1 MASNDTEAGALIS
14 DGDVAEEEDLISD
27 GDVAEEDEWEVT
39 GAGAWFGALVLC
51 FVCFVRDLSSGEE
64 ERMKYADGC

>member
-1 MASNDTEAGALIS
+1 MFLFGAFVVCFL
-14 DGDVAEEEDLISD
+14 
-27 GDVAEEDEWEVT
+27 
-39 GAGAWFGALVLC
+39 WFGALVVC